1 MDMLIAKGKNSFA
14 TVVYDFCPDWVSPI
28 VLLFF
33 LHVFLSV
40 FSNNIQIHLK
50 RRTCSLLSHDGGTY
64 IGNFSGRLEASKAHK
79 VQMVE
84 FQVVNTVP
92 PRLGNISV
100 ESSRHWGLNTAD
112 EHLAGTGLL

>member
-1 MDMLIAKGKNSFA
+1 MPKEKTNSFA
-14 TVVYDFCPDWVSPI
+14 TVVYDVCPEWVSPI

-40 FSNNIQIHLK
+40 FSNNIQVHLK
-50 RRTCSLLSHDGGTY
+50 HRRCSVLSHDGGMY

-84 FQVVNTVP
+84 FQVVNTLP
-92 PRLGNISV
+92 PRLENISV
-100 ESSRHWGLNTAD
+100 DSSRRWGLDAVD
-112 EHLAGTGLL
+112 EHLAGIGLL